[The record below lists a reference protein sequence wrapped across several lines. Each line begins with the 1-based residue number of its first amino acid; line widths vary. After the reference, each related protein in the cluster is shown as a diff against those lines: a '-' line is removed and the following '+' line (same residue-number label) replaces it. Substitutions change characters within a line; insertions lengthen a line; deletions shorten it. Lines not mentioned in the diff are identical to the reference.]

1 MTHDIL
7 SISAFLYNEARL
19 LDDRQWDE
27 WLSLYAEDVEFWLP
41 CWTDEDT
48 LVESPTNAV
57 SLLYYAN
64 RSGLEDRIFR
74 IKTERSGAS
83 SPEPRTVHQISNIE
97 ILEQN
102 THQIKLRF
110 NWHTMIYR
118 FKKIEQFFGQ
128 SFYTVQIN
136 GQQPQIKN
144 KKVILMND
152 YINQVLDIYHI

>member
-1 MTHDIL
+1 MTHDIH
-7 SISAFLYNEARL
+7 SMAEFLYREARL
-19 LDDRQWDE
+19 LDNRQWDD
-27 WLSLYAEDVEFWLP
+27 WLTLYAEDVEFWLP

-48 LVESPTNAV
+48 LVDSPTKAV
-57 SLLYYAN
+57 SLLYYNN

-102 THQIKLRF
+102 DDQIKLCF

-118 FKKIEQFFGQ
+118 FKKIDQFFGQ
-128 SFYTVQIN
+128 SFYTIQISQ
-136 GQQPQIKN
+136 QQPLIKN